1 MSERNARTRG
11 YTTHV
16 ARPSRQRLISA
27 RGLAALV
34 LTVLLPPVG
43 LMLMWTQGVFTAR
56 GRALLTTLATVEM
69 TAVCVWLTPH
79 QELAPQRPVPAPP
92 AAVTAAPEGENLDA
106 LYNIEEL
113 IYEQQLASV
122 IEAGG
127 TERDLLTEE
136 QKLAEVEARN
146 QQIMDTVVYSV
157 YNEAKYYHA
166 DRVCRTQTNGRQLT
180 IREAMQ
186 EGLAPCPNC
195 NPPVI
200 SG

>member
-1 MSERNARTRG
+1 MSERNTRSSA
-11 YTTHV
+11 YTANV
-16 ARPSRQRLISA
+16 AKPSKQGAVSL
-27 RGLAALV
+27 RGLVGLV

-43 LMLMWTQGVFTAR
+43 LMFLWHQGVFRTR
-56 GRALLTTLATVEM
+56 GRLLLTTLATIEM

-79 QELAPQRPVPAPP
+79 QELTPQRPVPVPP
-92 AAVTAAPEGENLDA
+92 ASVTAAPEGENLDA

-113 IYEQQLASV
+113 LYEQQLANV

-136 QKLAEVEARN
+136 QKLDEVNERNEA
-146 QQIMDTVVYSV
+146 IMDTVVYSV
-157 YNEAKYYHA
+157 YNNAKYYHVE
-166 DRVCRTQTNGRQLT
+166 RVCRTQTNGRELT
-180 IREAMQ
+180 IREAMR